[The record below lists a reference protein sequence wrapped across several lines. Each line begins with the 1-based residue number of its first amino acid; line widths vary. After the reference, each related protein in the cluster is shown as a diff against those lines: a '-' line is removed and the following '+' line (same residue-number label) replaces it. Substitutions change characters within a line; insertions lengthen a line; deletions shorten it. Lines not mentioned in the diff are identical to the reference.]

1 MGVIKVKKVPITTL
15 SISNANGIN
24 KNKMRRLRD
33 GRALQVVLTWE
44 ERKRKIK
51 EEAEEEKEG
60 ESLKCVMINRARVQ
74 DVAQQV
80 AVFGYD
86 DLNGYTR

>member
-44 ERKRKIK
+44 EWKRKIK
-51 EEAEEEKEG
+51 EEEEEKEG
-60 ESLKCVMINRARVQ
+60 ESLKCVMINRVRVQ
-74 DVAQQV
+74 DIAQQV